1 MEFVSWDYEI
11 PNIWKNIIH
20 VQNNQPD
27 NIYIHI
33 LYYIYNIYIQ
43 LYKITLYDIGNTIRK
58 FQPESHW
65 SFSNQLNPH
74 PTHPMSPMGA
84 FSPSRTAATLN
95 SSAGSSRVEVV
106 ASMATKCVA
115 TPFTWGHGGGKC

>member
-1 MEFVSWDYEI
+1 MYV
-11 PNIWKNIIH
+11 H
-20 VQNNQPD
+20 
-27 NIYIHI
+27 IHI
-33 LYYIYNIYIQ
+33 YTALSCITCFN
-43 LYKITLYDIGNTIRK
+43 LKITLYDIGNTIRK

-115 TPFTWGHGGGKC
+115 TPFT